1 LILHQSRRSGR
12 SCIAQIAWPPI
23 PMSANGAKRT
33 YKCLYTHQKTQKNK
47 KWKEGYCELLANY
60 GITKISLLNENR
72 GCVESSV
79 SSTVNLH
86 NVEEDM
92 ELPNHLIQLVD
103 LNIFVE
109 QEGKDGA
116 KGELKVG
123 EKKRGSAFLQ
133 RGKTSWKKKRA
144 TYNSSSDDEKGF
156 ANEDEVGE
164 ANKADTASGEK
175 SRREILIPLKRVDRY
190 ARTNRRFEVPR
201 KILQPQGNESVEEEE
216 HKEKEGVKR
225 EKDSIIACT
234 SAIISDGTTP
244 SAMNRASGLVTQ
256 ERSVDV
262 TYTHAHLFGKKKNVK
277 WYDGHIIEREDVME
291 LYNYSGDKLCIK
303 KKDNILQD
311 QYIPFGNY
319 IVYNSF
325 LNEINDK
332 EDNENKEYIFSI
344 NDYNLVGRRKIN
356 SNLHYLSGRNTRKR
370 NVRMVNTSNVKTEI
384 WLENDEKGETK
395 LEEYSTQD
403 ILRKGSIL
411 AKMGNTNF
419 SDSDEMYPN
428 AHLFSKRGSSLGKEN
443 SSPNFLGYIRENHL
457 VKKDISSYDTNEH
470 GQELPLRRNDV
481 NGGKIFLCRGTG
493 YGKSNISDDVVNIGK
508 VVSKNLFSSM
518 SICRKAVRVP
528 FLSGLL
534 KREGGI
540 NESESGGRN
549 GGENGGEN
557 GGKNGGGNG
566 GEDVGQVPP
575 TDEKRSEEDHHIFLR
590 KESSLFEGE
599 TLKKEE
605 NKNEQFKAQ
614 MVHMVHRDPISCEE
628 KAEKDLYCDVYEIK
642 SMTIFSCNNSN
653 FCANDI
659 DNVNQNNLFI
669 PIHITILKNNIHIRK
684 KLSSLP
690 YFKIKNFFINK
701 SEYILC
707 FMNAIL
713 FQIYYEVTNKILLV
727 HEPLIDALADAYG
740 GVTDSEDGRCK
751 QSHCDSK
758 TGRKPEYHINLENC
772 GRRNWGSGSEDDY
785 VLLMKE
791 VEVVYSV
798 QEGNSNRYGK
808 GAIVGS
814 GMQRRFFLKI
824 TMSDFLLIGKDT
836 RKKIISNS
844 VNTYVNVNH
853 IILFSKRNQYIDNDD
868 LLVFITKWNSFRN
881 NYLEIFPLNLDT
893 FAFMN
898 ELLSKEKIVTTK
910 EYIYFLRR
918 HKKITFPSCLF
929 LIKIGDQLENLKYL
943 FYFYRNVGKTT
954 IHRAIR
960 RDLHEYTHNEDAIN
974 YDIICRRAGVKSCMN
989 CERDELILLDNVSV
1003 GYKSDLARNVRDDGK
1018 LNRKQRH
1025 IVECMLSWF
1034 MCRGESGPSE
1044 KGATE
1049 KGASKESATEKSA
1062 SKESATEKSASKE
1075 SATEKS
1081 ASKESATEKSAS
1093 KKSDIE
1099 KGSTEKGASKE
1110 SGNAFDGCSARHR
1123 CNSTLLVNGI
1133 FGSGKST
1140 LICKVILYLDK
1151 LLTCEEKS
1159 AKSRQRGKSDTGGKG
1174 RAKRN
1179 TDDERAL
1186 RIEKNSN
1193 SGNGESDE
1201 ERKRNGKRK
1210 DASKKKRERGKKI
1223 LLMCNTNLGVDNI
1236 LLKLKM
1242 DFGFYNFARIGSI
1255 FEINFFLITNFVS
1268 ITSKDDKNVQDVKRY
1283 LENITAKG
1291 RYDVKKS
1298 NYTEGEYP
1306 RIELTKE
1313 EKYKK
1318 EGKEIYAKDKQV
1330 EDIFSKGLSET
1341 SDTEFCKNSKN
1352 GSSNPRKM
1360 SENEL
1365 HRINDMDTLINIL
1378 KRKNDYVLKNKY
1390 KNKRVIA
1397 GTCKSLHIFEKLSTI
1412 KKSINYLIVDES
1424 TQIDELTLLKFF
1436 MKFPIKKIIL
1446 IGDVK
1451 QLGFVI
1457 KSRSDLTRSMFSRLI
1472 ENELFIRHYLA
1483 RYFEKGMTSQGDA
1496 SMQTE
1501 RNIDI
1506 NQIIDEVNGLNDE
1519 EYAKLK
1525 SNLHEHMFDLHD
1537 EKSDMVKKMV
1547 TGSTDKNK
1555 NLENILCINKLIIM
1569 NKQYRC
1575 HPTISNICSHLFYGN
1590 KIENARCTESIKIV
1604 YTKYDAHVNII
1615 LIRKANREIHYNS
1628 SFINV
1633 LEANI
1638 ILQICESMI
1647 KSGIN
1652 PDDIGIISL
1661 FKYQTF
1667 YIQNKMKNSI
1677 NYHNLKRIK
1686 VSTVDSFQGIEKE
1699 IILFSCVLCP
1709 FSNEKYRTR
1718 KIENEE
1724 AQQDSSVSN
1733 SLDIPT
1739 KLIHNRNPSIWNS
1752 SIYGNTTT
1760 FESFYENKNRINVA
1774 LSRAKSQLI
1783 IVAHKSF
1790 VENNKMWSYIR
1801 AHSRVCYYD

>member
-1 LILHQSRRSGR
+1 
-12 SCIAQIAWPPI
+12 
-23 PMSANGAKRT
+23 MSANGAKRT

-47 KWKEGYCELLANY
+47 KWKEGYCELVASY

-86 NVEEDM
+86 NVEEDL

-116 KGELKVG
+116 KGESKVG
-123 EKKRGSAFLQ
+123 EKKRGSSFLQ

-144 TYNSSSDDEKGF
+144 TYNSSSDDEKGY
-156 ANEDEVGE
+156 ANQDEVGE
-164 ANKADTASGEK
+164 ANNADATSGEK

-190 ARTNRRFEVPR
+190 AHTNRRFEVPR
-201 KILQPQGNESVEEEE
+201 KILQPQGNESVEEGE
-216 HKEKEGVKR
+216 HKEKEGIKR
-225 EKDSIIACT
+225 DKDSIIACT
-234 SAIISDGTTP
+234 SASISGGPTTP
-244 SAMNRASGLVTQ
+244 SAMNRVSGLVTQ
-256 ERSVDV
+256 EGSVDV

-277 WYDGHIIEREDVME
+277 WYDGYIVEREDTIE
-291 LYNYSGDKLCIK
+291 LYNCSGDKLCIK
-303 KKDNILQD
+303 KKDNIFQD

-332 EDNENKEYIFSI
+332 EDNENKEYIFSL
-344 NDYNLVGRRKIN
+344 NDYNLVGRRKTN
-356 SNLHYLSGRNTRKR
+356 RNLHYLPGRNTRKS
-370 NVRMVNTSNVKTEI
+370 NVSMVNTSNVKTENF
-384 WLENDEKGETK
+384 LENDEKGETK
-395 LEEYSTQD
+395 VEDYSTRD
-403 ILRKGSIL
+403 FLRKGSIL
-411 AKMGNTNF
+411 AKMGNTKF
-419 SDSDEMYPN
+419 SDSDEMYPDV
-428 AHLFSKRGSSLGKEN
+428 HLSSKRGSSLGNEN
-443 SSPNFLGYIRENHL
+443 SSPNFLGCVRENHL
-457 VKKDISSYDTNEH
+457 VKKDICSYDTNEH
-470 GQELPLRRNDV
+470 GQELPLRINDGS
-481 NGGKIFLCRGTG
+481 GGKVFLCRGSG
-493 YGKSNISDDVVNIGK
+493 YGKSNISDDMVNIGK

-540 NESESGGRN
+540 NGSGN
-549 GGENGGEN
+549 GGANGGAN
-557 GGKNGGGNG
+557 GGTNGGGDAGTNGGANGGTNGGGDAGTNGGANGGTNGGGDAGTNGGGDAGTNG

-575 TDEKRSEEDHHIFLR
+575 TDEKRSEEDHHNFLR
-590 KESSLFEGE
+590 KEFSLFEGE

-605 NKNEQFKAQ
+605 KKNEQFKAHV
-614 MVHMVHRDPISCEE
+614 VHMVHRDPISCEE

-642 SMTIFSCNNSN
+642 SMTIFSCDNSN
-653 FCANDI
+653 FCASDI
-659 DNVNQNNLFI
+659 DNVSQNNLFI
-669 PIHITILKNNIHIRK
+669 PIHIIILKNNIHIRK

-701 SEYILC
+701 SEYIFC

-727 HEPLIDALADAYG
+727 HEPLIDALADAYDR
-740 GVTDSEDGRCK
+740 VTNSNDGRCN
-751 QSHCDSK
+751 QNHCYSK
-758 TGRKPEYHINLENC
+758 TSREPEYHINLENC
-772 GRRNWGSGSEDDY
+772 GGRNWGSGSEDDY

-798 QEGNSNRYGK
+798 QEGNSNKYGK
-808 GAIVGS
+808 GTNVGS

-824 TMSDFLLIGKDT
+824 TMSDFLLIGKNT

-853 IILFSKRNQYIDNDD
+853 IILFSKRNQYIDDDD

-893 FAFMN
+893 FAYMN
-898 ELLSKEKIVTTK
+898 ELFRKEKIVTTK

-918 HKKITFPSCLF
+918 HKKTTFPSCLF

-954 IHRAIR
+954 THRAIR
-960 RDLHEYTHNEDAIN
+960 RDLHQSTRNEDAIN

-1034 MCRGESGPSE
+1034 MCRGETDPSE

-1049 KGASKESATEKSA
+1049 KGATENGATENGA
-1062 SKESATEKSASKE
+1062 
-1075 SATEKS
+1075 
-1081 ASKESATEKSAS
+1081 
-1093 KKSDIE
+1093 
-1099 KGSTEKGASKE
+1099 TEKGASKE
-1110 SGNAFDGCSARHR
+1110 GDNTLDGRGAKHR

-1159 AKSRQRGKSDTGGKG
+1159 AKSRQRGKSGTGGNG
-1174 RAKRN
+1174 RAERN
-1179 TDDERAL
+1179 TDDERSL
-1186 RIEKNSN
+1186 RMEKNSN
-1193 SGNGESDE
+1193 DGNGGSDE
-1201 ERKRNGKRK
+1201 GRKSNGKRK
-1210 DASKKKRERGKKI
+1210 DGSKKKRERGKKI

-1242 DFGFYNFARIGSI
+1242 DFEFYNFARIGNI

-1298 NYTEGEYP
+1298 NYTEGEHT
-1306 RIELTKE
+1306 RIELTKG

-1318 EGKEIYAKDKQV
+1318 EGDEIYAKGKEV
-1330 EDIFSKGLSET
+1330 EDIFIKGLSES
-1341 SDTEFCKNSKN
+1341 SDTELCKSSKN
-1352 GSSNPRKM
+1352 GSSNPRKL

-1365 HRINDMDTLINIL
+1365 YRINDMDTLINIL
-1378 KRKNDYVLKNKY
+1378 KKKNDYVLKNKY

-1397 GTCKSLHIFEKLSTI
+1397 GTCKSLLIFEKLSTI
-1412 KKSINYLIVDES
+1412 KNSINYLIVDES
-1424 TQIDELTLLKFF
+1424 TQIDELTLLRFF

-1451 QLGFVI
+1451 QLGFVL

-1472 ENELFIRHYLA
+1472 ENELFIRYYLA
-1483 RYFEKGMTSQGDA
+1483 RYFEKGLTSQGDTSIMHTA
-1496 SMQTE
+1496 RQ
-1501 RNIDI
+1501 IDV
-1506 NQIIDEVNGLNDE
+1506 NQIIDQVNGLNDE

-1525 SNLHEHMFDLHD
+1525 RNLHEHMFDLHH
-1537 EKSDMVKKMV
+1537 EKSDREKKMV
-1547 TGSTDKNK
+1547 GGGRKKNK

-1590 KIENARCTESIKIV
+1590 QIENARCTESIKIV

-1647 KSGIN
+1647 RSGIN

-1667 YIQNKMKNSI
+1667 YIQNKMKDSI
-1677 NYHNLKRIK
+1677 YYHNLKRIK

-1718 KIENEE
+1718 IIENAE
-1724 AQQDSSVSN
+1724 AQQGASASN
-1733 SLDIPT
+1733 SLGIPT
-1739 KLIHNRNPSIWNS
+1739 KRIQNRNPSIWNNS
-1752 SIYGNTTT
+1752 TYGNTTT

-1790 VENNKMWSYIR
+1790 VESNKMWSYIR